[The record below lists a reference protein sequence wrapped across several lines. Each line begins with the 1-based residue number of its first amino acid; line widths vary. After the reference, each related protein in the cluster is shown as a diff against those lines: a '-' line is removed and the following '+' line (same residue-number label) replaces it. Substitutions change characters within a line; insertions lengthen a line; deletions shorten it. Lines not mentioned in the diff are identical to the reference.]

1 MIALAILI
9 LYVSALTY
17 LLTAFVIHILFDQ
30 R

>member
-9 LYVSALTY
+9 LYVSALAY